1 MRKLQVQQAQ
11 VKSVFSGLKLKSSQ
25 QLVPALS
32 ESVITNSQSIN
43 QDQVVLWKGRSQ
55 IKSKSDL
62 EPNKKDAIQSV
73 CQCKPGWSLTKFRPN
88 SPSVRVVSDKFI
100 LYSATKGGKV

>member
-32 ESVITNSQSIN
+32 ESVITIDQS
-43 QDQVVLWKGRSQ
+43 RSGSSMEGQ
-55 IKSKSDL
+55 
-62 EPNKKDAIQSV
+62 EPNQVEVRSRAKQKG
-73 CQCKPGWSLTKFRPN
+73 CN
-88 SPSVRVVSDKFI
+88 SKCMPM
-100 LYSATKGGKV
+100 